1 MEQETSSTL
10 DGEPKRNRHG
20 GDRFT
25 PQAKA
30 DAAKRE
36 EQIVAL
42 RLRGHTFSAI
52 AKAVGVTKAAA
63 QKSFMGALGRHANKE
78 LETYHRTEL
87 AALDL
92 QQAEIWRIIAAVE
105 NRNKDKLLVPGL
117 DQLNR
122 IHVRRAHLLGLD
134 APRTLNVQAIYNTE
148 RRRTKSRSTS

>member
-63 QKSFMGALGRHANKE
+63 QKSFMGALGRHANKD

-92 QQAEIWRIIAAVE
+92 QQAEIWRIIDAVE
-105 NRNKDKLLVPGL
+105 NRNKDKLLVSGL

-122 IHVRRAHLLGLD
+122 IHVRRARLLGLD
-134 APRTLNVQAIYNTE
+134 APGTLNKKEQ
-148 RRRTKSRSTS
+148 RRTKSRSTS

>member
-1 MEQETSSTL
+1 MEQETSSTRT
-10 DGEPKRNRHG
+10 ENRNQNRHG

-30 DAAKRE
+30 DAARRE

-52 AKAVGVTKAAA
+52 AEAVGVTKAAA
-63 QKSFMGALGRHANKE
+63 QKSFMGALGRHANQD

-92 QQAEIWRIIAAVE
+92 QEAEIWRILDAVE
-105 NRNKDKLLVPGL
+105 NQNKTRWSCHY
-117 DQLNR
+117 QLNR
-122 IHVRRAHLLGLD
+122 IHVRRARLLGLD
-134 APRTLNVQAIYNTE
+134 APRTLNVEAFHNKE

>member
-1 MEQETSSTL
+1 MEQETSSTP

-122 IHVRRAHLLGLD
+122 IHVRRARLLGLD

>member
-63 QKSFMGALGRHANKE
+63 QKSFMGALGRHANKD

-92 QQAEIWRIIAAVE
+92 QQAEIWRIIDAVE

-122 IHVRRAHLLGLD
+122 IHVRRARLLGLD
-134 APRTLNVQAIYNTE
+134 APRTLNVQAIYNNE

>member
-122 IHVRRAHLLGLD
+122 IHVRRARLLGLD